1 MSETTFPRAVVPE
14 YAPTSAARLGAE
26 ITALCS
32 YLYAAEYRLLT
43 LIREFDEQKYW
54 EEAGFCSSAHWL
66 NFHCGIG
73 MNAARE
79 RVRVAQALAGLPKI
93 SAAFER
99 GAVSYSKVRAMTR
112 VADADSEDY
121 LLMIA
126 EHGTA
131 HHVEKLVSQVR
142 RAERLQDVQ
151 EAHARY
157 ESRELTHYYDEDG
170 CLVIRARL
178 PAEQGALVVKALEK
192 AVDRAWKG
200 RAVVDDVSA
209 ETSGENQVADCG
221 AEAESEPVAARRADA
236 LAAVAESYL
245 NNDESAGSTADR
257 YQVVVHVTAETSYL
271 EDGPGVTAE
280 TSRRIACDSTVV
292 RIDEDEHGQPLSI
305 GRRSRSIPPP
315 MRRALS
321 ARDKGCRFPG
331 CINTRFVD
339 GHHVEHWADGGETSL
354 DNLVLLC
361 RHHHHLVH
369 EGGFACEKDA
379 TGQIV
384 FRDRNRTELDA
395 AAPLPGIGSTEELER
410 WLDREFFEG
419 DIERE
424 ACVAKWHAGE
434 RMDWQMAVSAMFQR

>member
-1 MSETTFPRAVVPE
+1 MSDASLFRAV
-14 YAPTSAARLGAE
+14 APPSSPTAAARLGAE
-26 ITALCS
+26 ITELCS

-43 LIREFDEQKYW
+43 LIREFDAQKYW
-54 EEAGFCSSAHWL
+54 EEAGFCSCAHWL

-99 GAVSYSKVRAMTR
+99 GTVSYSKVRAMTR
-112 VADADSEDY
+112 VADAESEEY

-126 EHGTA
+126 THGTA

-142 RAERLQDVQ
+142 RAERLEDVE

-157 ESRELTHYYDEDG
+157 EARELTHYYDEDG

-192 AVDRAWKG
+192 AMDRAWKNESAG
-200 RAVVDDVSA
+200 DDVTA
-209 ETSGENQVADCG
+209 ETSEENEVADS
-221 AEAESEPVAARRADA
+221 EAEPIAARRADA
-236 LAAVAESYL
+236 LVAMAEDYL
-245 NNDESAGSTADR
+245 NYDESAGSTADR

-271 EDGPGVTAE
+271 KDGPGVTAE
-280 TSRRIACDSTVV
+280 TSRRIACDSTLV
-292 RIDEDEHGQPLSI
+292 RIDKDKNGKPLSI
-305 GRRSRSIPPP
+305 GRKSRSIPPP
-315 MRRALS
+315 MRRALN

-331 CINTRFVD
+331 CTNTRFVD

-369 EGGFACEKDA
+369 EGGFACEKDE
-379 TGQIV
+379 TGEIV
-384 FRDRNRTELDA
+384 FRDRHSTRLDET
-395 AAPLPGIGSTEELER
+395 APLQGIKSTDDLQR
-410 WLDREFFEG
+410 WLDREFFESG
-419 DIERE
+419 IEPD